1 MKNSI
6 LIVIISWEFTG
17 GISGQNDLRSQKDR
31 LSRQITHWKSLY
43 AGGRDVVILGDSN
56 LCADQWERD
65 DYVNKELAT
74 MTQDFMLEQSSQ
86 QLVTCTTRIE
96 LVGQTVQKS
105 CIDHCY
111 TDVRE
116 KITGPFVE
124 AVGDSDHLGIRVL
137 KYCRTPIDQPQ
148 AIRKRCYKN
157 FSVEAFLTDIFY
169 SNINNSVCSH
179 ETIEG
184 AAEAFRNE
192 FQAIL
197 NHHAP
202 IKTIQLRKKY
212 CPHLTEE
219 TKLLQQERN
228 TLQKEASTNGDS
240 VLLQEFKLKSK
251 ETKKAVEREKRKSQE
266 RDLGEGAS
274 ISQAWNSARSILG
287 IKKTLSPT
295 AIQDKDGKLVTNPS
309 KLAIMFNNF
318 FLEKV
323 RILRA
328 KTDSQP
334 KIDPIVRLQHWLDS
348 SGKSPPPQ
356 FSLKPITRQKL
367 RKLIK
372 RMKGGKSSG
381 VDTIDNHSLKLAAPL
396 IEDALEH
403 IINLSIVTE
412 KFS

>member
-1 MKNSI
+1 M
-6 LIVIISWEFTG
+6 
-17 GISGQNDLRSQKDR
+17 
-31 LSRQITHWKSLY
+31 
-43 AGGRDVVILGDSN
+43 
-56 LCADQWERD
+56 
-65 DYVNKELAT
+65 NKELAT

-184 AAEAFRNE
+184 AEEAFKNE

-212 CPHLTEE
+212 
-219 TKLLQQERN
+219 
-228 TLQKEASTNGDS
+228 
-240 VLLQEFKLKSK
+240 
-251 ETKKAVEREKRKSQE
+251 
-266 RDLGEGAS
+266 
-274 ISQAWNSARSILG
+274 
-287 IKKTLSPT
+287 
-295 AIQDKDGKLVTNPS
+295 
-309 KLAIMFNNF
+309 
-318 FLEKV
+318 
-323 RILRA
+323 
-328 KTDSQP
+328 
-334 KIDPIVRLQHWLDS
+334 
-348 SGKSPPPQ
+348 
-356 FSLKPITRQKL
+356 
-367 RKLIK
+367 
-372 RMKGGKSSG
+372 
-381 VDTIDNHSLKLAAPL
+381 
-396 IEDALEH
+396 
-403 IINLSIVTE
+403 
-412 KFS
+412 